1 MLGEEAVFDE
11 TLGCWVAFHPAL
23 RDKRVCGATKE
34 EAITNLKLVLAEAE
48 ARGIPLDPVES

>member
-34 EAITNLKLVLAEAE
+34 EALLNLKLVRAEAE
-48 ARGIPLDPVES
+48 VRGIPLDPVKS